1 MGFGMGI
8 WDGWDEWDGISY
20 RGHRYSKSTSG
31 ANNDISG
38 PQSHR
43 EQMTE

>member
-1 MGFGMGI
+1 MGFGIGF
-8 WDGWDEWDGISY
+8 WDGWDGIG
-20 RGHRYSKSTSG
+20 GHRYSESTFG
-31 ANNDISG
+31 ANYDISG

>member
-1 MGFGMGI
+1 MGFGM
-8 WDGWDEWDGISY
+8 DGMGLVTI
-20 RGHRYSKSTSG
+20 GHRYSESTFG

>member
-1 MGFGMGI
+1 MDRMDGMNGMGLVI
-8 WDGWDEWDGISY
+8 I
-20 RGHRYSKSTSG
+20 GHRYSKSTSG